1 MISSRN
7 GASKKPHSTRLL
19 LFLVPLLFSGC
30 FSLYSIE
37 DLAPIEPQPTLER
50 SSIAHR
56 GSLHREL
63 PENSIPAISQ
73 TFRSGVQFAEV
84 DVRQSTE
91 GDLFLFHDGSIQTN
105 NSFAP
110 LSLKGRKVQE
120 LSRSERAQVWLN
132 QPKTVSI
139 PLLRDALA
147 LLKDTP
153 GTLQID
159 LKGESDPLL
168 DSVIHELRRTNT
180 LSRVI
185 IQLRSPLRI
194 ARIRVN
200 EPRARI
206 VARCIDGEQL
216 TQAIDAK
223 VEAVELERWIT
234 ADAVK
239 AAHDAGVRVILNI
252 ASTHLDTPDT
262 WSYLRARGVDTIM
275 SDRADLAQHVAAS
288 SPTQ

>member
-1 MISSRN
+1 MATSLIEET
-7 GASKKPHSTRLL
+7 KKPLSTRLL
-19 LFLVPLLFSGC
+19 PFLASLFFSGC
-30 FSLYSIE
+30 FSYYSIE
-37 DLAPIEPQPTLER
+37 DLAPIAPQATLER

-56 GSLHREL
+56 GSLHREI
-63 PENSIPAISQ
+63 PENSLPAITQ
-73 TFRSGVQFAEV
+73 TLRSGVQFAEV
-84 DVRQSTE
+84 DVRQSTD
-91 GDLFLFHDGSIQTN
+91 GDLFLFHDGSIQTD

-110 LSLKGRKVQE
+110 PELKGRKVQE
-120 LSRSERAQVWLN
+120 LSRTERAQVWLN
-132 QPKTVSI
+132 QAKTISI
-139 PLLRDALA
+139 PLLSDALK

-153 GTLQID
+153 GTLQVD

-168 DSVIHELRRTNT
+168 DSVIHELRRTNA
-180 LSRVI
+180 LSRVT

-194 ARIRVN
+194 ARIREN

-206 VARCIDGEQL
+206 VARCLDAAQL

-234 ADAVK
+234 ADAIK

-252 ASTHLDTPDT
+252 ASTHLDKPET

-275 SDRADLAQHVAAS
+275 SDHADMAR
-288 SPTQ
+288 

>member
-1 MISSRN
+1 MANSLIRET
-7 GASKKPHSTRLL
+7 KKPHPTRLL
-19 LFLVPLLFSGC
+19 PFLASLLLTGC
-30 FSLYSIE
+30 FSYYSIE
-37 DLAPIEPQPTLER
+37 DLAPIAPQATLER

-56 GSLHREL
+56 GSLHQEL
-63 PENSIPAISQ
+63 PENSLPAISQ
-73 TFRSGVQFAEV
+73 TLRSGVQFAEV
-84 DVRQSTE
+84 DVRQSTD
-91 GDLFLFHDGSIQTN
+91 GDLFLFHDGSIQRD
-105 NSFAP
+105 NSFASSE
-110 LSLKGRKVQE
+110 LVGRKIQE
-120 LSRSERAQVWLN
+120 LSRDERAQVYLD
-132 QPKTVSI
+132 QAKTIAI
-139 PLLRDALA
+139 PLLSDALK

-153 GTLQID
+153 GTLQVD

-180 LSRVI
+180 LSRVT

-194 ARIRVN
+194 ARIREN

-206 VARCIDGEQL
+206 VARCLDAEQL

-234 ADAVK
+234 ADAIK

-252 ASTHLDTPDT
+252 ASTHLDTPET

-275 SDRADLAQHVAAS
+275 SDHADMAR
-288 SPTQ
+288 

>member
-1 MISSRN
+1 MANSLIRET
-7 GASKKPHSTRLL
+7 KKTHPTRLL
-19 LFLVPLLFSGC
+19 PFLASLLLTGC
-30 FSLYSIE
+30 FSYYSIE
-37 DLAPIEPQPTLER
+37 DLAPIAPQATLER

-56 GSLHREL
+56 GSLHQEL
-63 PENSIPAISQ
+63 PENSLPAISQ
-73 TFRSGVQFAEV
+73 TLRSGVQFAEV
-84 DVRQSTE
+84 DVRQSTD
-91 GDLFLFHDGSIQTN
+91 GDLFLFHDGSIQRD
-105 NSFAP
+105 NSFASSE
-110 LSLKGRKVQE
+110 LVGRKIQE
-120 LSRSERAQVWLN
+120 LSRDERAQVYLD
-132 QPKTVSI
+132 QAKTIAI
-139 PLLRDALA
+139 PLLSDALK

-153 GTLQID
+153 GTLQVD

-180 LSRVI
+180 LSRVT

-194 ARIRVN
+194 ARIREN

-206 VARCIDGEQL
+206 VARCLDAEQL

-234 ADAVK
+234 ADAIK

-252 ASTHLDTPDT
+252 ASTHLDTPET

-275 SDRADLAQHVAAS
+275 SDHADMAR
-288 SPTQ
+288 

>member
-1 MISSRN
+1 VATSLIEET
-7 GASKKPHSTRLL
+7 KKPLSTRLL
-19 LFLVPLLFSGC
+19 PFLASLFFSGC
-30 FSLYSIE
+30 FSYYSIE
-37 DLAPIEPQPTLER
+37 DLAPIAPQATLER

-56 GSLHREL
+56 GSLHREI
-63 PENSIPAISQ
+63 PENSLPAITQ
-73 TFRSGVQFAEV
+73 TLRSGVQFAEV
-84 DVRQSTE
+84 DVRQSTD
-91 GDLFLFHDGSIQTN
+91 GDLFLFHDGSIQTD

-110 LSLKGRKVQE
+110 PELKGRKVQE
-120 LSRSERAQVWLN
+120 LSRTERAQVWLN
-132 QPKTVSI
+132 QAKTISI
-139 PLLRDALA
+139 PLLSDALK

-153 GTLQID
+153 GTLQVD

-168 DSVIHELRRTNT
+168 DSVIHELRRTNA
-180 LSRVI
+180 LSRVT

-194 ARIRVN
+194 ARIREN

-206 VARCIDGEQL
+206 VARCLDAAQL

-234 ADAVK
+234 ADAIK

-252 ASTHLDTPDT
+252 ASTHLDKPET

-275 SDRADLAQHVAAS
+275 SDHADMAR
-288 SPTQ
+288 